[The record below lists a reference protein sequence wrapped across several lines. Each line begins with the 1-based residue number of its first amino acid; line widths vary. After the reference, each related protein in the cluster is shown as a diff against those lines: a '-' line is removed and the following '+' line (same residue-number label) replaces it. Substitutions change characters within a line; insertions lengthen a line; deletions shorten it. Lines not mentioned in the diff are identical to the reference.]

1 MKVLPLF
8 YYNLLYIPEHPL
20 KGTVSLTS
28 SDLPFVDWYVDF
40 LDILI
45 YKAEINVPRNRVHY
59 SKESTVYTVTSSL
72 PVLNLQLYE

>member
-45 YKAEINVPRNRVHY
+45 YKAEINVPRNRV
-59 SKESTVYTVTSSL
+59 
-72 PVLNLQLYE
+72 LNLQLYELGYPPHRCT